1 MEVKLINGAEDI
13 EGCRLLDVKY
23 ILILFGATHSVI
35 EAPNKKQYYVNN
47 KYIEKLPRSKWSRL
61 FLYVKKSAHK

>member
-47 KYIEKLPRSKWSRL
+47 KYIEKLPRSK
-61 FLYVKKSAHK
+61 